1 MLELLDLLGN
11 ISENPTTVVFYKLE
25 ITHKYFS
32 ISNSLL
38 LLVKEPQSWILMF
51 CQSHR
56 VTSGQ
61 SNCHKQIYISPSQ
74 EGPQNQSLH
83 KHITKYIT
91 YTNIWKVSPFNITPV
106 KTTNRS
112 RTCWNSWPFH
122 LIYWHQIT
130 EKYNPK
136 KEWNN
141 KKCKTVMQIIKC
153 ICQWKISV
161 PYGNMYMKFKTTK
174 HTRIHVKALSP
185 TLESGMAHKRMLRN
199 SIGLRVWCD
208 THCPRCYKNFVW
220 LEHSI

>member
-1 MLELLDLLGN
+1 MFELLDLLGN
-11 ISENPTTVVFYKLE
+11 TSENPTTVVFYKLE
-25 ITHKYFS
+25 ITHTYFS

-38 LLVKEPQSWILMF
+38 LLVKEPLDFDVLSITQGHLRTIKL
-51 CQSHR
+51 
-56 VTSGQ
+56 
-61 SNCHKQIYISPSQ
+61 CHKQIYILSSQ

-91 YTNIWKVSPFNITPV
+91 YTNIWKASPFNITPV
-106 KTTNRS
+106 KRTHRS

-153 ICQWKISV
+153 I
-161 PYGNMYMKFKTTK
+161 
-174 HTRIHVKALSP
+174 
-185 TLESGMAHKRMLRN
+185 
-199 SIGLRVWCD
+199 
-208 THCPRCYKNFVW
+208 
-220 LEHSI
+220 